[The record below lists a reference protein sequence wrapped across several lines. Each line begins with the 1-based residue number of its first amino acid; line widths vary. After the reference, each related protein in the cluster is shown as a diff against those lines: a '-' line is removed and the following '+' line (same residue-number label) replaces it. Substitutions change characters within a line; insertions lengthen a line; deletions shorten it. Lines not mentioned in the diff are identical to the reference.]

1 ALLDLGSARA
11 VRDACLQHWP
21 LA

>member
-1 ALLDLGSARA
+1 LDLGSARA